1 MGYEHFITGAKG
13 GGSAHTPVEA
23 PDTLRSISYFQVED
37 ALSEGEIGGLVNG
50 LQSVKL
56 DGTPVANA
64 DGTLNFTSVSVQQR
78 TGTQDQTY
86 VPGYGDVKNE
96 IGIST
101 ELKSATPWVRAVSNR
116 ELSAVAITLQVD
128 SIQQSNTKNGDING
142 YLIAYSIDVQ
152 TDGGAW
158 QTVINSA
165 FNGKA
170 SAPYQRTHRID
181 LPAATT
187 GWNVRVRRL
196 TANANSATIADTTR
210 VVSITEIID
219 AKLRYPNTAYVA
231 ISGDASQFS
240 NVPARSYVCWGRI
253 IRVPSNY
260 DPQTRAYTGAWD
272 GTLKPAWT
280 DNPAWVL
287 YDMIL
292 NNRFGLGDRIDAS
305 LVDKWE
311 LYRIAQYC
319 DQLVGDG
326 KGGQEP
332 RFRCS
337 AYLQTRQDGFKL
349 LSDLA
354 SIVRGVSYWMG
365 GSLTTVADMPA
376 DPVYPYTAANV
387 IGGRFTYQS
396 SARKTRCSAAL
407 VTWNDPA
414 NSYKQAVEYVEDT
427 AAIARYGLQ
436 QVELV
441 AMGCTSQGQAHRA
454 GLWAIT
460 TSQVETDSVTFAVG
474 LDGLRAAPGQIITVQ
489 DPNRSGARQGGRLS
503 AATAGMVTVDR
514 SPDQVAVGDTLTVV
528 RPTGL
533 SETRTISRIDG
544 RDLYVSQGFTEI
556 PVAQSVWSVESGTL
570 ALQTFRVLSVTEDT
584 SGDKIQFTISA
595 IQHNASKFAHIDD
608 GAQIQIPPISKLPVG
623 TQVPP
628 TNVRISSHQVVE
640 QGIAN
645 NVMTIE
651 WTAAAGAALY
661 KVEWQKDSGQW
672 IQAGT
677 VATTSVDVVG
687 IYTGTYVARVTAFN
701 NGNTPSLAALSQPTA
716 VTGKTGSPPALVS
729 LKATALPFGIALDWA
744 FPEGASDTQRTE
756 IFASTSAVR
765 PDVAGT
771 LAYKMGD
778 YAYPGD
784 HTELHGLAA
793 GASLFFWGRIVDK
806 AGNVGPFYP
815 PTGAVN
821 GQSVTDP
828 DALQDYWRNTIGRG
842 ALQKELMTEIDA
854 ANGVAGQVQQ
864 QAKDIVKN
872 AQDIAKEILD
882 RQSADQG
889 LGSFIT
895 TVSQKADD
903 TAAQVSRLTTRTGDA
918 ENNIVTLQRTT
929 GEQAT
934 QLSQLGTM
942 VGQHTASI
950 TNLQQTQANQ
960 ANQISELQVSSAPPV
975 KAGADSTKAGANV
988 RKAGIYTYSVARV
1001 DGDLAQAI
1009 KTEQLTAQVGAYSA
1023 QIQTIQQAQATLDGK
1038 VSASVVTKVGVTSDG
1053 KYYQAGFGLGIDN
1066 SGGTV
1071 QSQFLVT
1078 VDTFAIIGSSAGGS
1092 TTYPFVFQ
1100 GGQLFLSQALIGK
1113 GWITDAMIGNSIQA
1127 TAVDSLGRPIWELNK
1142 TTGFVQRSADATGSS
1157 ELTAKSL
1164 NFYDPNGTLRVRLGR
1179 WT

>member
-101 ELKSATPWVRAVSNR
+101 ELNSATPWVRAVSNL

-181 LPAATT
+181 LPAATI

-332 RFRCS
+332 RFRCT

-349 LSDLA
+349 LGDLA

-396 SARKTRCSAAL
+396 SARKTRYSAAL

-503 AATAGMVTVDR
+503 AATASMVTVDR
-514 SPDQVAVGDTLTVV
+514 VPDQVAVGDTLTVV

-584 SGDKIQFTISA
+584 SGDKIQYTITA

-608 GAQIQIPPISKLPVG
+608 GAIIQVPPISRLPVG

-628 TNVRISSHQVVE
+628 TNVRISSHQVIE

-651 WTAAAGAALY
+651 WTAAEGAASY

-677 VATTSVDVVG
+677 VSTTSVDVVG
-687 IYTGTYVARVTAFN
+687 IYTGTYVARVTAYN
-701 NGNTPSLAALSQPTA
+701 TGNTPSLAALSQPTA

-744 FPEGASDTQRTE
+744 FPDGASDTQRTE

-765 PDVAGT
+765 PDIAGT

-793 GASLFFWGRIVDK
+793 GASLYFWGRIVDK
-806 AGNVGPFYP
+806 AGNVGPYYP

-821 GQSVTDP
+821 GQSVADQN
-828 DALQDYWRNTIGRG
+828 ALQDYWRNTIGRG
-842 ALQKELMTEIDA
+842 ALQQDLLKAIDA
-854 ANGVAGQVQQ
+854 GAGFPAYS
-864 QAKDIVKN
+864 QAPVWAAASAYKTGDIVAASN
-872 AQDIAKEILD
+872 RLWRALRDLPSNGPAPGTDATAWQDVGNVTQTAYGQAAQIYDTNLK
-882 RQSADQG
+882 
-889 LGSFIT
+889 
-895 TVSQKADD
+895 VSQ
-903 TAAQVSRLTTRTGDA
+903 VGDK
-918 ENNIVTLQRTT
+918 VTLLAQRTDAL
-929 GEQAT
+929 E
-934 QLSQLGTM
+934 
-942 VGQHTASI
+942 VTAGI
-950 TNLQQTQANQ
+950 
-960 ANQISELQVSSAPPV
+960 PV
-975 KAGADSTKAGANV
+975 KAGADTTKAGANF
-988 RKAGIYTYSVARV
+988 RLAGIYTYSVTRV
-1001 DGDLAQAI
+1001 DGDLAEAI
-1009 KTEQLTAQVGAYSA
+1009 KTETLTAQVNGYSA
-1023 QIQTIQQAQATLDGK
+1023 SIQTIQQAQATLDGK
-1038 VSASVVTKVGVTSDG
+1038 VSASIATKIGITSDG
-1053 KYYQAGFGLGIDN
+1053 KYYGAGFALGIDN

-1071 QSQFLVT
+1071 QSQFLVS
-1078 VDTFAIIGSSAGGS
+1078 VDTFAVIANAGGGAVM
-1092 TTYPFVFQ
+1092 YPFVIQ
-1100 GGQLFLSQALIGK
+1100 GGQTFISQALIGK

>member
-1 MGYEHFITGAKG
+1 MGYEHFIAGAKG

-64 DGTLNFTSVSVQQR
+64 DGTLNFTGVSVQLR
-78 TGTQDQTY
+78 TGTQDQAY

-101 ELKSATPWVRAVSNR
+101 ELKSATPWVRAVSNL

-170 SAPYQRTHRID
+170 SNPYQRTHRVD

-219 AKLRYPNTAYVA
+219 AKLRYPNTAFVA

-260 DPQTRAYTGAWD
+260 DPQTRAYNGAWD

-332 RFRCS
+332 RFRCT
-337 AYLQTRQDGFKL
+337 AYLQNRQDGFKL
-349 LSDLA
+349 LGDLA

-365 GSLTTVADMPA
+365 GSLTTVADMPS

-396 SARKTRCSAAL
+396 SARKTRYSAAL

-489 DPNRSGARQGGRLS
+489 DPDRSGARQGGRLS

-514 SPDQVAVGDTLTVV
+514 APDQVAVGDTLTVV
-528 RPTGL
+528 RPNGL

-544 RDLYVSQGFTEI
+544 RDLYVGQGFTEA
-556 PVAQSVWSVESGTL
+556 PVAQSVWSVESAKL

-584 SGDKIQFTISA
+584 SGDKIQYTITA

-608 GAQIQIPPISKLPVG
+608 GAIIQVPPISRLPVG

-651 WTAAAGAALY
+651 WAAAEGAASY

-687 IYTGTYVARVTAFN
+687 IYTGTYVARVTAYN
-701 NGNTPSLAALSQPTA
+701 TGNTPSLAALSQPTA

-729 LKATALPFGIALDWA
+729 LKATALPFGIALDWT
-744 FPEGASDTQRTE
+744 FPDGASDTQRTE

-784 HTELHGLAA
+784 HTEMHGLAA
-793 GASLFFWGRIVDK
+793 GASLYFWGRIVDK
-806 AGNVGPFYP
+806 AGNVGPLYP

-821 GQSVTDP
+821 GQSIMDP
-828 DALQDYWRNTIGRG
+828 NALQDYWRNTIGRG
-842 ALQKELMTEIDA
+842 ALQQELQKAIDAGAGFPAYSQAPVWAAASAYKTGDIVAASNRLWRALRDIA
-854 ANGVAGQVQQ
+854 ANGPAPGTDATAWQDVGNVTQTAYGQ
-864 QAKDIVKN
+864 A
-872 AQDIAKEILD
+872 AQIYDTNLK
-882 RQSADQG
+882 
-889 LGSFIT
+889 
-895 TVSQKADD
+895 VSQ
-903 TAAQVSRLTTRTGDA
+903 VGDK
-918 ENNIVTLQRTT
+918 VTLLAQRTDAL
-929 GEQAT
+929 E
-934 QLSQLGTM
+934 
-942 VGQHTASI
+942 VTAGI
-950 TNLQQTQANQ
+950 
-960 ANQISELQVSSAPPV
+960 PV
-975 KAGADSTKAGANV
+975 KAGADTTKAGANF
-988 RKAGIYTYSVARV
+988 RKAGIYTYSVTRV
-1001 DGDLAQAI
+1001 DGDLAEAI
-1009 KTEQLTAQVGAYSA
+1009 KTETLTAQVTGYSA
-1023 QIQTIQQAQATLDGK
+1023 SIQTIAQAQATLDGK
-1038 VSASVVTKVGVTSDG
+1038 VSASVVTKAGVTSDG
-1053 KYYQAGFGLGIDN
+1053 KYYSAGFALGIDN

-1071 QSQFLVT
+1071 QSQFLVS
-1078 VDTFAIIGSSAGGS
+1078 VDTFAVIANAGGGAVM
-1092 TTYPFVFQ
+1092 YPFVIQ
-1100 GGQLFLSQALIGK
+1100 GGQTFISQALIGK
-1113 GWITDAMIGNSIQA
+1113 GWIQQAMI
-1127 TAVDSLGRPIWELNK
+1127 
-1142 TTGFVQRSADATGSS
+1142 ADASITNAKITGAIQSDATDDAGQPLWRFDKGGMATFRKQQNGQGRV
-1157 ELTAKSL
+1157 EL
-1164 NFYDPNGTLRVRLGR
+1164 DGNGVRAFDANNVRRVALGFF
-1179 WT
+1179 